1 MGLFDMIKNVG
12 EMAGDAAQLDDV
24 IAEIGKILKSAHAE
38 GKVDDKVWNS
48 FEALDRAELAEKLQ
62 MAEKFA
68 DILETHMDKLPADL
82 KPAAKKLN
90 NALSLLDKAQDLLG
104 GK

>member
-12 EMAGDAAQLDDV
+12 EMAGDAAQLDDAV
-24 IAEIGKILKSAHAE
+24 AEIGKILGSAHAA
-38 GKVDDKVWNS
+38 GKVDDKVWNA

-68 DILETHMDKLPADL
+68 GILEAHMDKLPSDL
-82 KPAAKKLN
+82 KPAAEKLN
-90 NALSLLDKAQDLLG
+90 NVLGLLDKAQDFLG